1 MSILPWQPVMIKV
14 SPDTGESRKRIM
26 NPQKKNSAYRSVVTV
41 VIIFGIISLFG
52 DMVYEGARS
61 ANSQYFNLLGVSAT
75 TVGLVFG
82 IGEFLGY
89 ALRLLAGVLSD
100 KTRRQWVFIFIGYGL
115 LIVVSLMGLTAKW
128 PALVILILLERIG
141 KALRSPAKDTILS
154 SIAQQ
159 MVGVGT
165 AFGLQEALD
174 QVGAFLGPM
183 IFTAVFAFS
192 GTRGVAEY
200 QLGYRLLII
209 PFIALMGFLY
219 YAYRKIEREQL
230 IPEMKIKEFR
240 NEKLSKIFW
249 IYTIFTLVGTLGFV
263 NFSTIGYHLKARS
276 LMDDAAITG
285 LYGAAMI
292 VDAVMALMI
301 GKLYDTMKSRSKRKT
316 GGLAALA
323 VTPVFTVLLPFLTLS
338 ENKTLIITGMM
349 LFGIIMGT
357 HETIMRSAI
366 SDITPFYKRGT
377 GYGVYNAAYGLA
389 LFGGASLFGYL
400 YDQNMIPLIQGI
412 TIAAEIVA
420 VILFIRMLAMTRES
434 PEHIA

>member
-1 MSILPWQPVMIKV
+1 MIKV
-14 SPDTGESRKRIM
+14 KRIAGENGRRIM

-52 DMVYEGARS
+52 DVVYEGARS
-61 ANSQYFNLLGVSAT
+61 ANSQYLNLLGISAT

-100 KTRRQWVFIFIGYGL
+100 KTHRQWVFIFIGYGL
-115 LIVVSLMGLTAKW
+115 LIVVSLMGLTVKW

-165 AFGLQEALD
+165 AFGVQEALD

-183 IFTAVFAFS
+183 IFTTVFALS
-192 GTRGVAEY
+192 GTQGVAEY

-219 YAYRKIEREQL
+219 YAYRKIEREEL

-249 IYTIFTLVGTLGFV
+249 VYTLFTLVGTLGFV
-263 NFSTIGYHLKARS
+263 NFSTIGYHLKARD
-276 LMDDAAITG
+276 LMDDATITG
-285 LYGAAMI
+285 LYGVAMI
-292 VDAVMALMI
+292 MDAVMALVI
-301 GKLYDTMKSRSKRKT
+301 GKLYDTMKARSKRKT
-316 GGLAALA
+316 GGLAVLV
-323 VTPVFTVLLPFLTLS
+323 VTPIFTILLPFFTLT
-338 ENKTLIITGMM
+338 ENKTLIIIGMM

-400 YDQNMIPLIQGI
+400 YDQHMIPLIQGI
-412 TIAAEIVA
+412 TVVAEIVA
-420 VILFIRMLAMTRES
+420 VILFVRMLAMTREN
-434 PEHIA
+434 PEQIA

>member
-1 MSILPWQPVMIKV
+1 
-14 SPDTGESRKRIM
+14 M

-174 QVGAFLGPM
+174 QVGAFLGPL

-192 GTRGVAEY
+192 GTQGVAEY

-209 PFIALMGFLY
+209 PFIALMAFLY
-219 YAYRKIEREQL
+219 FAYRKIEREQL

-249 IYTIFTLVGTLGFV
+249 IYTLFTLAGTLGFV
-263 NFSTIGYHLKARS
+263 NFSTIGYHLKARN

-292 VDAVMALMI
+292 VDALMALMI
-301 GKLYDTMKSRSKRKT
+301 GRLYDTMKARSKRKN
-316 GGLAALA
+316 GGLAALV
-323 VTPVFTVLLPFLTLS
+323 VTPIFTVLLPFFTLS
-338 ENKTLIITGMM
+338 ENKTLIIIGMM

-412 TIAAEIVA
+412 TVAAEIAA

-434 PEHIA
+434 PDQTA